1 MEKIMDN
8 KLYMPKKVKIFEKPS
23 GVIAISGDL
32 NPLQKKFYNGFLFI
46 AKEILKENQNEHW
59 FSVKLNFLKKMC
71 IDTSEQDKNNKYY
84 KFLIREMEN
93 VKVEYNLLKK
103 SKRIEGI
110 ASLLDNIEFITD
122 IETNEIIIRYSI
134 PFRVREVMIS
144 KEEPFAKINLALEKQ
159 FRGKYTIDL
168 YEILEDYK
176 NVDIPLMK
184 LEELRK
190 IFGIEDKYKRIFD
203 LKRRVLEPA
212 KKEINENPFIDFY
225 IDYELIKSGSKYTHI
240 KFIKKKKPVIKKIEQ
255 KKEQKIE
262 SAKVQAFLGLIPEQ
276 YRTKALESYFW
287 EIKNK
292 YEFEYIEAQIKYT
305 NISNPKNYIA
315 YLKQAIKEDYAGYEE
330 LKKQDKQNRKE
341 FHDFLLRAQNIY
353 KNKILPKREIEF
365 EEFLREYIY
374 IQFQNRKI
382 TEKQKEMYLEYWD
395 ELFNKK

>member
-1 MEKIMDN
+1 MDN

-59 FSVKLNFLKKMC
+59 FSVKLNLLKKMC

-240 KFIKKKKPVIKKIEQ
+240 KFIKKKKPVIKQIEQ

-341 FHDFLLRAQNIY
+341 FHDFLLKAQNIY
-353 KNKILPKREIEF
+353 KKKILPRKEIKF